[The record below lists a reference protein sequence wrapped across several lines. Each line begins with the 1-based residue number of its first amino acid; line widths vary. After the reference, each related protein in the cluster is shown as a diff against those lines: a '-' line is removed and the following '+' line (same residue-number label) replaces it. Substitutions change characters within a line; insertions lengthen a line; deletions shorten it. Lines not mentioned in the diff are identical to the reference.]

1 MRFSR
6 QDIKMFDGPIGDPMG
21 GPAANK
27 YAGGQR
33 YQDPVS
39 ASVAITLMLVSAYG
53 SYEAGQDKKKMYQ
66 MQAKHAEIESGR
78 RAVQYEIQAN
88 QILSRTNQ
96 ALATTV
102 ARGYAGG
109 TQGFE
114 GSAALVQQI
123 SQTKGGKEFM
133 FALDNADM
141 TRRGGLIQAS
151 LYEQS
156 GAIAEKTGTYEAIGK
171 VGQAFAAYASIG
183 SAPGAGSTTDIMSGK
198 AGTGGFTPTSGSSF
212 VV

>member
-6 QDIKMFDGPIGDPMG
+6 QDIKNFDGPIGDPMG

-27 YAGGQR
+27 LTGQK

-39 ASVAITLMLVSAYG
+39 ATIAISLMLVSAYG
-53 SYEAGQDKKKMYQ
+53 SYEAGQDKKKMYE
-66 MQAKHAEIESGR
+66 MQSKQAEIESGR

-88 QILSRTNQ
+88 QILQRTNT
-96 ALATTV
+96 ALASTI

-123 SQTKGGKEFM
+123 TQTRGGKEFM
-133 FALDNADM
+133 FALDNSDM

-151 LYEQS
+151 LYEQAGS
-156 GAIAEKTGTYEAIGK
+156 IAEMTGTYEAIGK
-171 VGQAFAAYASIG
+171 VGQAFAMG
-183 SAPGAGSTTDIMSGK
+183 SKLGGPPGAERAGGAAPVYDFSTP
-198 AGTGGFTPTSGSSF
+198 A
-212 VV
+212 

>member
-6 QDIKMFDGPIGDPMG
+6 QDIKNFDGPIGDPFG

-27 YAGGQR
+27 LTGQK
-33 YQDPVS
+33 YQEPVS
-39 ASVAITLMLVSAYG
+39 ATIAISLLLVSAYG
-53 SYEAGQDKKKMYQ
+53 SYEAGQDKKKMYE
-66 MQAKHAEIESGR
+66 MQSKQAEIESGR
-78 RAVQYEIQAN
+78 RAVQYELQAN
-88 QILSRTNQ
+88 QILQRTNS
-96 ALATTV
+96 ALASTV

-123 SQTKGGKEFM
+123 TQTRGGKEFM

-151 LYEQS
+151 LYEQAGS
-156 GAIAEKTGTYEAIGK
+156 TAARTGTYEAIGK
-171 VGQAFAAYASIG
+171 VGQAFAVGSKLG
-183 SAPGAGSTTDIMSGK
+183 SAPGTSAPVYDFSTP
-198 AGTGGFTPTSGSSF
+198 APA
-212 VV
+212 

>member
-6 QDIKMFDGPIGDPMG
+6 QDIKNFDGPIGDPFG

-27 YAGGQR
+27 LTGQK
-33 YQDPVS
+33 YQEPVS
-39 ASVAITLMLVSAYG
+39 ATIAISLLLVSAYG
-53 SYEAGQDKKKMYQ
+53 SYEAGQDKKKMYE
-66 MQAKHAEIESGR
+66 MQSKQAEIESGR

-88 QILSRTNQ
+88 QILQRTNS
-96 ALATTV
+96 ALASTV

-123 SQTKGGKEFM
+123 TQTRGGKEFM

-151 LYEQS
+151 LYEQAGS
-156 GAIAEKTGTYEAIGK
+156 TAARTGTYEAIGK
-171 VGQAFAAYASIG
+171 VGQAFGAYASIG
-183 SAPGAGSTTDIMSGK
+183 GAPGGTSTTDIMSGSS
-198 AGTGGFTPTSGSSF
+198 GTGGFTPTSGNSF

>member
-6 QDIKMFDGPIGDPMG
+6 QDIKNFDGPIGDPMG
-21 GPAANK
+21 GPAASK
-27 YAGGQR
+27 LTGKK

-39 ASVAITLMLVSAYG
+39 ATIAISLMLVSAYG
-53 SYEAGQDKKKMYQ
+53 SYEAGQDKKKMYE
-66 MQAKHAEIESGR
+66 MQSKQAEIESGR
-78 RAVQYEIQAN
+78 RAVQYELQAN
-88 QILSRTNQ
+88 QILQRTNS
-96 ALATTV
+96 ALASTI

-114 GSAALVQQI
+114 GSSALVQQI
-123 SQTKGGKEFM
+123 SQTRGGKEFM

-156 GAIAEKTGTYEAIGK
+156 GSIAEMTGTYEAIGK
-171 VGQAFAAYASIG
+171 VGQAFAVG
-183 SAPGAGSTTDIMSGK
+183 SKLGGPPGANPDPGYSTG
-198 AGTGGFTPTSGSSF
+198 
-212 VV
+212 V